1 MYDATRHRRSIL
13 SCANNLRQCISN
25 SVHLPSPQPCSSC
38 HVSGFSIFAFLI
50 HLFSSPISG
59 SRRIEFLPIFFDC
72 VCKRESLAGQSSPI
86 GSPELLAH
94 RLCHLRPIDP
104 SIQSQLKV
112 QRGRV
117 NEAGP
122 SAEGFRAQ
130 YIVISI
136 EVDCCFLRTRPLK
149 PTNPIRLWPHGPCL
163 SLKEQRKTT
172 IQFSPKNDED
182 RRCNDIVPYR
192 LRYLPLPVRARA
204 PPRPGRTEA

>member
-50 HLFSSPISG
+50 HLFLSPISG
-59 SRRIEFLPIFFDC
+59 SRRIEFWPIFFDLC
-72 VCKRESLAGQSSPI
+72 AKESLAGQSSPI

-112 QRGRV
+112 QRGPRQRGWAIGRRISCAIYRHIEQTAASCEFDPKT
-117 NEAGP
+117 NEPHKAGP
-122 SAEGFRAQ
+122 PWPPSIFERAEE
-130 YIVISI
+130 I
-136 EVDCCFLRTRPLK
+136 
-149 PTNPIRLWPHGPCL
+149 
-163 SLKEQRKTT
+163 
-172 IQFSPKNDED
+172 NDS
-182 RRCNDIVPYR
+182 V
-192 LRYLPLPVRARA
+192 LA
-204 PPRPGRTEA
+204 GKKKK